1 MQTLLLVISL
11 IAQMAFWLVLIQVI
25 ISVLAAFDIIN
36 LRQPLVRQIYFGISQ
51 LLDPVL
57 NAGRRIGLFANGFAP
72 GPDDH
77 SSRYREQHLVA
88 QKVCHRPH

>member
-57 NAGRRIGLFANGFAP
+57 NPIRRLLPPAGGLDFSPMVLLLGLMIIQVVIANNI
-72 GPDDH
+72 
-77 SSRYREQHLVA
+77 
-88 QKVCHRPH
+88 